1 MKTEPDGD
9 VVTVN
14 SDGSWTKREND
25 GDTVTV
31 NSDGSFVMIE
41 DGAPSHDRPD
51 VSELPAKPN
60 QNATTPKTPVQ
71 PR

>member
-41 DGAPSHDRPD
+41 DGAPSLDRPD
-51 VSELPAKPN
+51 VPELPAKPN
-60 QNATTPKTPVQ
+60 QNATAPKTPVQ